1 MELEYDVN
9 IKQASM
15 SQAVILTIPK
25 KRNYLC
31 HIKQSNKRERERKK
45 NIYNNNQISCNRH
58 RNNKHNKN
66 S

>member
-15 SQAVILTIPK
+15 SQAAILTIPK

-31 HIKQSNKRERERKK
+31 HLKQSNKRERERKK
-45 NIYNNNQISCNRH
+45 IYNNNQISCNRH